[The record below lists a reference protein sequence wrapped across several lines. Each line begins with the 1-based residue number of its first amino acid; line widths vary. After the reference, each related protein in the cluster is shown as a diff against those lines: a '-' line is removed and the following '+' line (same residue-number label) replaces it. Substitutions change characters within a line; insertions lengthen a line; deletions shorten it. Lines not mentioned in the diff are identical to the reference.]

1 MTNQDIRV
9 STEWEHSITNLL
21 GHAPTTEPGIALRQW
36 ILHQGVENHLDLLS
50 WEEEE
55 IKANPTQQVF
65 SLDEHG
71 QGSYLRTNQTKQ
83 LCGLITYMKHIF
95 SEYMSTGV
103 RTDPFHPFSP
113 EEWSHQTSTMMRTFL
128 VQNLPTPIGPEP
140 VTSGPIP
147 SSKPAAYSPAALEL
161 MSFKKG
167 IKREITAY
175 PSLKDERYFDGFKR
189 SLFIVAKTHEC
200 SDVLD
205 PTYTPGSE
213 PEEQE
218 LFEAKQTFMF
228 SVFNTN
234 LQTDMGKTIVRRHLA
249 STDAQAVW
257 KELSEHMKTSS
268 KGASE
273 KRRLTQYVT
282 NTVLDDNFKGTTE
295 QFVLHFNEQFRQL
308 EEISEDDERL
318 PSSVKLTLLQTAVRS
333 INDLRIVETLDE
345 FQSTTHGH
353 GSSTSLSFDTYY
365 DLLLNACVRY
375 DKTKKANIGKRRN
388 VYATNMDDT
397 YVDLP
402 TACIDDVPDSPYGGI
417 DLPPDEFYQVHA
429 LSSRH
434 PPPQRPGQPTRPPF
448 RPPSQNSR
456 PTNPIRRCDGP
467 IFLPPQIYR
476 LLSEDAL
483 KALKAYNTEAISR
496 FHKRKVHNTEIVEE
510 PQDDPPGPPVSENDL
525 PDLPESDLNIPDD
538 PILDFVNSQCHSSE
552 DLDQALQAYQAFQIP
567 SPQDSTMTPERT
579 INHHFTYH
587 IAQASQAKH
596 GSLVDRGA
604 NGGLAGSDVRI
615 LSRSSRKCTV
625 TGIDSHELQ
634 GLDVVQCAALVE
646 TNHGIVNLIMNEYA
660 CYGKGHTIHS
670 SGQIEWFKNSVD
682 DRSVQVGGKQRICT
696 TDGYTMPLT
705 CKVGLMYLS
714 IIGKPT
720 DQDLE
725 RYPAVHLTGPHKW
738 DPSVLDYT
746 HPSGDGEP
754 PWSNDPEERY
764 AFDPNFDEFGDYTQR
779 AIQTLSIL
787 DDSSPTLTPSSNY
800 LANQHDLRTS
810 QHAVKHEAPDYEKF
824 RPYFGWVNV
833 DTVQKTMQQS
843 TQWGVS
849 LPNTFPMKRH
859 LKSRNPALN
868 VPRRHEAVAT
878 DTVFSDTPA
887 VDSGVKQ
894 AQVFVGRD
902 TLVADAY
909 PMKSGKQFVNTLEDN
924 IRRRGAMD
932 KLLSDSAKTE
942 ISNKVMDIL
951 RAYHISNWHSEP
963 YHQNQNPAEWRYR
976 TIKSWTNTVMNR
988 SGAPANCWLLCLIY
1002 VCYLLNHIACTALDG
1017 KIPLLALTGIT
1028 PDISIILL
1036 FTFYQPVF
1044 YATYDQHFPSES
1056 EERAGYWVGFGEHCG
1071 DAMTHKILD
1080 QDTQKIIYRSAV
1092 RPKKSSTPNHR
1103 LAPHGGEV
1111 STSSD
1116 PSEDKNS
1123 SGSPIG
1129 APEGSSPE
1137 QKAPTVFIRSRDEEN
1152 PSGSKPM
1159 PTFDPSDL
1167 IGRTFLLPPEENG
1180 ERHRAKVSRK
1190 VVEII
1195 DQEDGKRVENINFIL
1210 DIGNGKVEELI
1221 SYNQLLEHLENAQ
1234 DHDMGMDQELFK
1246 FRAIIGHQG
1255 PLLASDPDWKGSK
1268 YNVQVEWETGEI
1280 TFEPLSIIAADDPVT
1295 CAAYAKEK
1303 DLLALE
1309 GWRRFRSLAKKD
1321 KVLARA
1327 IKQSKIRQVRRSQT
1341 YMFGY
1346 LIPRNYMEAMQF
1358 DSENKNSKW
1367 YDAIKLEMESMVE
1380 YKVFKKWDKA
1390 ILDKHKKVKNP
1401 PKGYHRIKVH
1411 LVFAVKFDGRQK
1423 ARLVADGHLTPEP
1436 IENIYSGVVSLRNLR
1451 LVIFLGKLNN
1461 LELWGADIG
1470 NAYLEAFTDEKLY
1483 IVAGPEFQELE
1494 GYILIFL
1501 KALYGLKSSG
1511 KRWAEVIHGILRD
1524 MKFLPSKA
1532 DPCIWLR
1539 KAPNLRCYEYIAVYV
1554 DDLCIAAEFPSAII
1568 QIFKSK
1574 YHLKVKGDGKL
1585 TYHLGADYFEDPDG
1599 TFVSQPKKY
1608 IDKLADTYKRLFNE
1622 DPPKGYKSPLDKNDH
1637 PELDTSE
1644 ILEGDMAAKYL
1655 TMVGQL
1661 QWLVT
1666 LGRFDIH
1673 AQVATMSRFRAAP
1686 RQGHM
1691 ERLKRIYSYA
1701 IRTKDYAIRFRTEK
1715 PDWYSKKQATVE
1727 TATYG

>member
-1 MTNQDIRV
+1 M
-9 STEWEHSITNLL
+9 
-21 GHAPTTEPGIALRQW
+21 
-36 ILHQGVENHLDLLS
+36 
-50 WEEEE
+50 
-55 IKANPTQQVF
+55 
-65 SLDEHG
+65 
-71 QGSYLRTNQTKQ
+71 
-83 LCGLITYMKHIF
+83 
-95 SEYMSTGV
+95 
-103 RTDPFHPFSP
+103 
-113 EEWSHQTSTMMRTFL
+113 
-128 VQNLPTPIGPEP
+128 
-140 VTSGPIP
+140 
-147 SSKPAAYSPAALEL
+147 
-161 MSFKKG
+161 
-167 IKREITAY
+167 
-175 PSLKDERYFDGFKR
+175 
-189 SLFIVAKTHEC
+189 
-200 SDVLD
+200 
-205 PTYTPGSE
+205 
-213 PEEQE
+213 
-218 LFEAKQTFMF
+218 
-228 SVFNTN
+228 
-234 LQTDMGKTIVRRHLA
+234 
-249 STDAQAVW
+249 
-257 KELSEHMKTSS
+257 
-268 KGASE
+268 
-273 KRRLTQYVT
+273 
-282 NTVLDDNFKGTTE
+282 
-295 QFVLHFNEQFRQL
+295 
-308 EEISEDDERL
+308 
-318 PSSVKLTLLQTAVRS
+318 
-333 INDLRIVETLDE
+333 
-345 FQSTTHGH
+345 
-353 GSSTSLSFDTYY
+353 
-365 DLLLNACVRY
+365 
-375 DKTKKANIGKRRN
+375 
-388 VYATNMDDT
+388 
-397 YVDLP
+397 
-402 TACIDDVPDSPYGGI
+402 
-417 DLPPDEFYQVHA
+417 
-429 LSSRH
+429 
-434 PPPQRPGQPTRPPF
+434 
-448 RPPSQNSR
+448 
-456 PTNPIRRCDGP
+456 
-467 IFLPPQIYR
+467 
-476 LLSEDAL
+476 
-483 KALKAYNTEAISR
+483 KALKTYNTDAISR
-496 FHKRKVHNTEIVEE
+496 FHKRKVHNTEILEE

-525 PDLPESDLNIPDD
+525 PDLPEIDLNIPDD

-552 DLDQALQAYQAFQIP
+552 DLDQALQVYQAFQIP
-567 SPQDSTMTPERT
+567 SPQDSTITPERT
-579 INHHFTYH
+579 VNYHFTYH

-634 GLDVVQCAALVE
+634 GLDVVQCAALVQ

-696 TDGYTMPLT
+696 TDGYAMPLT

-714 IIGKPT
+714 INGKPT

-725 RYPAVHLTGPHKW
+725 RYPAVHLTGPHEW

-754 PWSNDPEERY
+754 PWSNDPDERY

-787 DDSSPTLTPSSNY
+787 DDSSPTLTPSSTY
-800 LANQHDLRTS
+800 TANQHDFRTY

-833 DTVQKTMQQS
+833 DTVQKTMEQS

-849 LPNTFPMKRH
+849 LPNTFPMKKH

-909 PMKSGKQFVNTLEDN
+909 PMKSGKQFVNTLD

-942 ISNKVMDIL
+942 ISNEVMDIL

-976 TIKSWTNTVMNR
+976 TIKSWTNSVVNR

-1080 QDTQKIIYRSAV
+1080 QDTQKNIYRSAV

-1116 PSEDKNS
+1116 PSEDKIS
-1123 SGSPIG
+1123 SGSPLG

-1137 QKAPTVFIRSRDEEN
+1137 QKAPTVFIRSRDEDN

-1180 ERHRAKVSRK
+1180 ERHRAKVTRK

-1255 PLLASDPDWKGSK
+1255 HLLASDPDWKGSK
-1268 YNVQVEWETGEI
+1268 YNVLVEWETGEI

-1295 CAAYAKEK
+1295 CAAYAKEN

-1309 GWRRFRSLAKKD
+1309 G
-1321 KVLARA
+1321 
-1327 IKQSKIRQVRRSQT
+1327 
-1341 YMFGY
+1341 
-1346 LIPRNYMEAMQF
+1346 
-1358 DSENKNSKW
+1358 
-1367 YDAIKLEMESMVE
+1367 
-1380 YKVFKKWDKA
+1380 
-1390 ILDKHKKVKNP
+1390 
-1401 PKGYHRIKVH
+1401 
-1411 LVFAVKFDGRQK
+1411 
-1423 ARLVADGHLTPEP
+1423 
-1436 IENIYSGVVSLRNLR
+1436 
-1451 LVIFLGKLNN
+1451 
-1461 LELWGADIG
+1461 
-1470 NAYLEAFTDEKLY
+1470 
-1483 IVAGPEFQELE
+1483 
-1494 GYILIFL
+1494 
-1501 KALYGLKSSG
+1501 
-1511 KRWAEVIHGILRD
+1511 
-1524 MKFLPSKA
+1524 
-1532 DPCIWLR
+1532 
-1539 KAPNLRCYEYIAVYV
+1539 
-1554 DDLCIAAEFPSAII
+1554 
-1568 QIFKSK
+1568 
-1574 YHLKVKGDGKL
+1574 
-1585 TYHLGADYFEDPDG
+1585 
-1599 TFVSQPKKY
+1599 
-1608 IDKLADTYKRLFNE
+1608 
-1622 DPPKGYKSPLDKNDH
+1622 
-1637 PELDTSE
+1637 
-1644 ILEGDMAAKYL
+1644 
-1655 TMVGQL
+1655 
-1661 QWLVT
+1661 
-1666 LGRFDIH
+1666 
-1673 AQVATMSRFRAAP
+1673 
-1686 RQGHM
+1686 
-1691 ERLKRIYSYA
+1691 
-1701 IRTKDYAIRFRTEK
+1701 
-1715 PDWYSKKQATVE
+1715 
-1727 TATYG
+1727 